1 MNKLKEILVKVLY
14 PGGIL
19 SMLIVLC
26 GFGVL
31 IYFFITQQN
40 NSLLEYAAYSLSTYA
55 LIVLVA
61 NSISVI
67 RKIRQYLKN
76 NPYTRRYLSEQEYRA
91 RIALYKGLFINS
103 AYIILKAAM
112 GIYYRS
118 AWFGAVAVY
127 YIVLSS
133 IRFFLIHSDRKSL
146 TTEQALRCYRSTG
159 ISMLLLNIAMAGMII
174 QMVWHDKGYSY
185 PGFIIYASAA
195 YTFYVVITA
204 IINAIKFH
212 KHNPI
217 LAATKMLNFIA
228 ALMSLFALQTAMLTQ
243 FDNDRGFRVIMNMYT
258 GAAVA
263 LLTIGIAVFMVIR
276 GNSALK
282 KIRER
287 SISNGT
293 ET

>member
-1 MNKLKEILVKVLY
+1 
-14 PGGIL
+14 
-19 SMLIVLC
+19 
-26 GFGVL
+26 
-31 IYFFITQQN
+31 
-40 NSLLEYAAYSLSTYA
+40 
-55 LIVLVA
+55 
-61 NSISVI
+61 
-67 RKIRQYLKN
+67 
-76 NPYTRRYLSEQEYRA
+76 
-91 RIALYKGLFINS
+91 
-103 AYIILKAAM
+103 
-112 GIYYRS
+112 
-118 AWFGAVAVY
+118 
-127 YIVLSS
+127 
-133 IRFFLIHSDRKSL
+133 
-146 TTEQALRCYRSTG
+146 
-159 ISMLLLNIAMAGMII
+159 
-174 QMVWHDKGYSY
+174 MVWHDKGYSY